1 MTLWDLLPSRA
12 HFQAYPSGYG
22 GGGGGGRAKTR
33 HFAAIMGAHGCAADQ
48 VLFFDDADDNVEVAS
63 AAGVTCVLLE
73 NGEGITFERFERG
86 LAAFRDKKGPA
97 R

>member
-1 MTLWDLLPSRA
+1 
-12 HFQAYPSGYG
+12 
-22 GGGGGGRAKTR
+22 
-33 HFAAIMGAHGCAADQ
+33 
-48 VLFFDDADDNVEVAS
+48 VAS

-86 LAAFRDKKGPA
+86 LAAFRDKKGPV